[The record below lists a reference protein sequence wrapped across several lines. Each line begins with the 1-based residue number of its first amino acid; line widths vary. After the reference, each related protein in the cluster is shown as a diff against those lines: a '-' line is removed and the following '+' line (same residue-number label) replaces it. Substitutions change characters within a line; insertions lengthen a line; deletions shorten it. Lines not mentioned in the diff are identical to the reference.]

1 MPIVMDVNSTINLII
16 GELKKLD
23 VLEQKEF
30 LAQLRAKR
38 LLRRKTKPLANP
50 AKGVKPLAMAEI
62 DKIKHL
68 SRKRNNEWNN

>member
-1 MPIVMDVNSTINLII
+1 MPVSTSVNSTINLII

-38 LLRRKTKPLANP
+38 LFRKKTNPLANLS
-50 AKGVKPLAMAEI
+50 KGVKPLTMAEI
-62 DKIKHL
+62 DKIKHH
-68 SRKRNNEWNN
+68 SRRKA